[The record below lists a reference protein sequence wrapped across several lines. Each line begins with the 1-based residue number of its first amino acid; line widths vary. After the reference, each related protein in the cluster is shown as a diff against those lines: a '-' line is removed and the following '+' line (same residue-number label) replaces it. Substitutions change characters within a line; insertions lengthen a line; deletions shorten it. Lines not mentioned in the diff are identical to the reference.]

1 MQLVWDHVGSHNRPL
16 TDQMVDT
23 RYVSGMAATALLVER
38 AGAGSILEFF
48 NRSADAQS
56 QTEADDLLREVFGIT
71 VDKFNDQFERARKSP
86 AATQAP
92 PTSDATQLWTQEP
105 ALRFAIEFIGPDGSQ
120 ISEYTTTSLHP
131 APQGSSLIIGG
142 LLFGAVRPGE
152 SWIEYLWV
160 DGCRIRLTDDEGHG
174 HPVEVSTRLE
184 TDVLQVRVSSIGCD
198 SVISGSI
205 KGPDG
210 RLLEP
215 QHSAVWV
222 EAYEE
227 PQVSRTPTA
236 QVISASGPSFS
247 MKVKPGQYSIG
258 VSPIESSGAL
268 YGWYTPDGVVRDGTA
283 RAVVEVGSGETVSV
297 ELVLPF
303 SRRIEI
309 SGTVLD
315 SEGQPVSGA
324 RVVPRGPSGYDPG
337 NPLLRRGWVGWA
349 ETTATN
355 GEFGVPFSGASVG
368 LLVTIGDCQAGWYGS
383 SGFVADSTNRTYIET
398 MSRDIDGI
406 IIHLPEG
413 SCR

>member
-1 MQLVWDHVGSHNRPL
+1 
-16 TDQMVDT
+16 
-23 RYVSGMAATALLVER
+23 
-38 AGAGSILEFF
+38 
-48 NRSADAQS
+48 
-56 QTEADDLLREVFGIT
+56 
-71 VDKFNDQFERARKSP
+71 
-86 AATQAP
+86 
-92 PTSDATQLWTQEP
+92 
-105 ALRFAIEFIGPDGSQ
+105 
-120 ISEYTTTSLHP
+120 
-131 APQGSSLIIGG
+131 
-142 LLFGAVRPGE
+142 
-152 SWIEYLWV
+152 
-160 DGCRIRLTDDEGHG
+160 
-174 HPVEVSTRLE
+174 
-184 TDVLQVRVSSIGCD
+184 
-198 SVISGSI
+198 
-205 KGPDG
+205 
-210 RLLEP
+210 
-215 QHSAVWV
+215 
-222 EAYEE
+222 
-227 PQVSRTPTA
+227 
-236 QVISASGPSFS
+236 

-297 ELVLPF
+297 ELILPF

-315 SEGQPVSGA
+315 SEGQLVSGA

-406 IIHLPEG
+406 IIHLPEV